1 MIEVTL
7 ETTMRYVRAYDRE
20 DVIDLLGEADGAL
33 SRGEYETMSDAGL
46 AQALHDVLDGYDLGV
61 NEHVIADMGTSDDAR
76 DVWTVE
82 AR

>member
-7 ETTMRYVRAYDRE
+7 ETTTRYIRAYDRE
-20 DVIDLLGEADGAL
+20 DVITLLGEADGAL
-33 SRGEYETMSDAGL
+33 SRGEYDTMSDAAL
-46 AQALHDVLDGYDLGV
+46 AQALHDVLDGYDLDV

-76 DVWTVE
+76 DEWTVE